1 MTMNTLMRSL
11 IAIAVLMAL
20 TGSAS
25 AQTYNTTTTLT
36 TAITDRNCTNRTLT
50 VGSTSGWAAGMQFYM
65 DSELFN
71 VNSVPSSTTVVA
83 SRCVASTPPEL
94 HAASSVIF
102 WGPVTMFQ
110 VGATDGLGRKLF
122 GRCTVTDYAY
132 LPLIDILTGN
142 VYLCRAF
149 GTAAPNTSAQWTWTN
164 NQLGTYNSLL
174 KNLN

>member
-1 MTMNTLMRSL
+1 MRIRDIARVAMLLGLML
-11 IAIAVLMAL
+11 CAAWPA
-20 TGSAS
+20 A

-36 TAITDRNCTNRTLT
+36 NAITDRNCTNRTLT
-50 VGSTSGWAAGMQFYM
+50 VGSTSGWSAGMQFYM

-83 SRCVASTPPEL
+83 SRCVSSTPPEL

-102 WGPVTMFQ
+102 WGPVSMFQ
-110 VGATDGLGRKLF
+110 VGPTDGLGRKLF

-132 LPLIDILTGN
+132 LPLIDILTGD

-149 GTAAPNTSAQWTWTN
+149 GTAAPNTSAQWTRTN
-164 NQLGTYNSLL
+164 NQLVTYNSLL
-174 KNLN
+174 KNLS

>member
-1 MTMNTLMRSL
+1 MKTLRSL
-11 IAIAVLMAL
+11 SIVLGLLLGLAV
-20 TGSAS
+20 SAT
-25 AQTYNTTTTLT
+25 AQTYNATTTLT
-36 TAITDRNCTNRTLT
+36 TAITDRTCNNRTIT
-50 VGSTSGWAAGMQFYM
+50 VASTSGWVAGMQAYL
-65 DSELFN
+65 DSELLN
-71 VNSVPSSTTVVA
+71 INSVPSSTTAVVA
-83 SRCVASTPPEL
+83 RCTASTPPEL

-110 VGATDGLGRKLF
+110 IGATDGQSHRLF
-122 GRCTVTDYAY
+122 GRCTVTDYPF